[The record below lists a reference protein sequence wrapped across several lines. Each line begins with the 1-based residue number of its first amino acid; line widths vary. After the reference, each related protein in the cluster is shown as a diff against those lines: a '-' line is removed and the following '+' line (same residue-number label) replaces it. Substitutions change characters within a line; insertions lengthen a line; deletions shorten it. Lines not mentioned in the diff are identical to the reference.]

1 MCVEKVGM
9 YEPGRGRD
17 AGGERDV
24 SGGRDTGGGR
34 DVGRGSDL
42 GRGSDAGGSAL
53 KAPCSSA
60 AVHARVLAVAEH
72 ALGFAHLPD
81 CSPAPYGSS
90 LAAHLRFGSPMC
102 WAVSALLT
110 LPLGHLF
117 TCFTPIHMA
126 VSGQER

>member
-1 MCVEKVGM
+1 M

-17 AGGERDV
+17 AGRGRDVGGERDV
-24 SGGRDTGGGR
+24 SRGRDTGGGR
-34 DVGRGSDL
+34 DVGGGRDMGRGSDL

-81 CSPAPYGSS
+81 CSPAPYGLS
-90 LAAHLRFGSPMC
+90 LAACL
-102 WAVSALLT
+102 
-110 LPLGHLF
+110 
-117 TCFTPIHMA
+117 
-126 VSGQER
+126 